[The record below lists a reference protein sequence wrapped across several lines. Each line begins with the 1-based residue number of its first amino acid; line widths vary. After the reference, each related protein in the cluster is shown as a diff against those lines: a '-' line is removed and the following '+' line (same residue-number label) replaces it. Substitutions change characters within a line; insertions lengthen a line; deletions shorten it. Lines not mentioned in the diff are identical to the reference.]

1 MGDGTDAITGL
12 IPVVLAV
19 GIVKKTSDVMLG
31 GNQPTKARAFPKLT
45 MPKGGLF
52 KK

>member
-19 GIVKKTSDVMLG
+19 GIVKKTSDAMLG
-31 GNQPTKARAFPKLT
+31 GQPARAKPFPKLT

>member
-19 GIVKKTSDVMLG
+19 GIVKKTSDAK
-31 GNQPTKARAFPKLT
+31 PFPKLT